1 MILMQQEQAIFKR
14 DVSSL
19 QEIRNKKK
27 LKKEIKENRKNLDSI
42 INNEFFLQASG
53 NNLMILSLYVINS

>member
-27 LKKEIKENRKNLDSI
+27 LKKEIKENRKNLDPSF
-42 INNEFFLQASG
+42 N
-53 NNLMILSLYVINS
+53 YK

>member
-1 MILMQQEQAIFKR
+1 MQQEQAIFKQ

-27 LKKEIKENRKNLDSI
+27 LKKEIKENRKNLDPSF
-42 INNEFFLQASG
+42 N
-53 NNLMILSLYVINS
+53 YK

>member
-1 MILMQQEQAIFKR
+1 MQQEQAIFKR

-27 LKKEIKENRKNLDSI
+27 LKKETKETERIWIPNSI
-42 INNEFFLQASG
+42 INNEFFLQASR
-53 NNLMILSLYVINS
+53 NNLMILSRYVINS